1 MFGSVYVKTTTKR
14 RGDTE
19 YQYLSLVEA
28 VREGRRVTQRTLLRL
43 GEVTELRE
51 SGQLDRII
59 EALSR
64 HASRTWCPSSSLSAA
79 PDAPAVGAVAA
90 AWAYWRRL
98 GLDAHFGA
106 VGRRRR
112 SPSLADAVFV
122 MVANRLVDPC
132 SKRKAVGDWLG
143 ADVVLPEGVR
153 APLLDQCYRALD
165 VVAAEKDAT
174 EEHLYSVI
182 CTLTDLDLRFGL
194 YDLTSTYFEGDPR
207 PSARFPSKAFGYSRD
222 HRSDRP
228 QVVLGLLAT
237 TGGIPICHHVFPGNT
252 RDSTTL
258 PLVVEDLSGRFGVG
272 KLCLVADRGLV
283 TADNLGA
290 LGAAGIDYVLAT
302 RLHRDPL
309 CRQALSLT
317 TGPQTPWAP
326 VPGTQCACA
335 EVVVDGTRCVV
346 VASPQRY
353 QRDRAR
359 TLELVERT
367 EEKLLALEWRVRD
380 GGLVDPGKIG
390 RAAQRVL
397 GESGVGRLFDVE
409 IAKGRFVYHYDEE
422 AMAYDLELLCGRYV
436 LTTSLPPSQM
446 SAASVVSAYLGLL
459 DVEDR
464 FRELKDF
471 IGLRPV
477 FHWTEARV
485 AGHVGVCVL
494 AATLEALM
502 TRDLA
507 AADVRDPQLKNQHL
521 SARRALRELDRVRL
535 VRLDA
540 GEREV
545 EVVTRRNAL
554 QAKILA
560 TFGVDTRPWDAARIS

>member
-1 MFGSVYVKTTTKR
+1 MYVKTTVKR

-64 HASRTWCPSSSLSAA
+64 HATRTWCAASSLSAA

-90 AWAYWRRL
+90 AHAYWRRL
-98 GLDAHFGA
+98 GLDVDFGA
-106 VGRRRR
+106 IGRRRR
-112 SPSLADAVFV
+112 SPSLADAAFV
-122 MVANRLVDPC
+122 MVANRLIDPC
-132 SKRKAVGDWLG
+132 SKRKAVGDWMG
-143 ADVVLPEGVR
+143 CDVVLPDGVR

-165 VVAAEKDAT
+165 VLAEEKEAT
-174 EEHLYSVI
+174 EAHLFAVI

-222 HRSDRP
+222 HRGDRP
-228 QVVLGLLAT
+228 QVMLGLLTT

-258 PLVVEDLSGRFGVG
+258 PLVVSDLSDRFGVG
-272 KLCLVADRGLV
+272 SLCLVADRGLI
-283 TADNLGA
+283 TADNLET
-290 LGAAGIDYVLAT
+290 LSSAGIDYVLAT

-309 CRQALSLT
+309 CRQALAAT

-326 VPGTQCACA
+326 VPGTQCFST
-335 EVVVDGTRCVV
+335 EVVIDGARCVV
-346 VASPQRY
+346 VASPERY
-353 QRDRAR
+353 RRDRAR
-359 TLELVERT
+359 TLELVSRT
-367 EEKLLALEWRVRD
+367 EEKLLAVEWRVRD
-380 GGLVDPGKIG
+380 GELTDPGKIG

-397 GESGVGRLFDVE
+397 GESGIGRLFDLE
-409 IAKGRFVYHYDEE
+409 IAKGRFLYHYDEE
-422 AMAYDLELLCGRYV
+422 AMDYDLELLCGRYV
-436 LTTSLPPSQM
+436 LTTSLAAGQM
-446 SAASVVSAYLGLL
+446 SATSVVTAYLGLL

-477 FHWTEARV
+477 FHWTETRV
-485 AGHVGVCVL
+485 AGHIGVCVL
-494 AATLEALM
+494 AATIEAVM

-507 AADVRDPQLKNQHL
+507 AADVRDPDLPAQHL

-540 GEREV
+540 GERGV
-545 EVVTRRNAL
+545 AVVTRRNAL
-554 QAKILA
+554 QAKVLA
-560 TFGVDTRPWDAARIS
+560 TFGVDTRPWDTARIT

>member
-1 MFGSVYVKTTTKR
+1 VYVKSTTKR

-28 VREGRRVTQRTLLRL
+28 VRDGHRVTQRTLLRL

-90 AWAYWRRL
+90 AHAYWRRL
-98 GLDAHFGA
+98 GLDEHFA
-106 VGRRRR
+106 AIGRRRR
-112 SPSLADAVFV
+112 SPSLSDSVFV
-122 MVANRLVDPC
+122 MVANRLIDPC
-132 SKRKAVGDWLG
+132 SKRKAIGDWLDS
-143 ADVVLPEGVR
+143 DVVLPSGVR
-153 APLLDQCYRALD
+153 PPLLDQCYRALD

-174 EEHLYSVI
+174 EEHLYSAI

-194 YDLTSTYFEGDPR
+194 YDLTSTYFEGDER

-228 QVVLGLLAT
+228 QVMLGLLAT
-237 TGGIPICHHVFPGNT
+237 SGGIPICHHVFPGNT

-258 PLVVEDLSGRFGVG
+258 PLVVSDLSGRFGIG
-272 KLCLVADRGLV
+272 KLCLVADRGLI
-283 TADNLGA
+283 TADNLDV
-290 LGAAGIDYVLAT
+290 LSSAGIDHVLAT

-309 CRQALSLT
+309 CKEALSST
-317 TGPQTPWAP
+317 TGPETSWAP
-326 VPGTQCACA
+326 VPGTQSFCT
-335 EVVVDGTRCVV
+335 EVTVEGTRCVV

-353 QRDRAR
+353 LRDRAR
-359 TLELVERT
+359 TLQLVERT

-380 GGLVDPGKIG
+380 GDLVDPGKIG

-397 GESGVGRLFDVE
+397 GESGIGRLFEVE
-409 IAKGRFVYHYDEE
+409 IEKGRFVYHYDRE
-422 AMAYDLELLCGRYV
+422 AMDYDLELLCGRYV
-436 LTTSLPPSQM
+436 LTTSLTAGQM
-446 SAASVVSAYLGLL
+446 SAESVVTAYLGLL

-471 IGLRPV
+471 LGLRPV
-477 FHWTEARV
+477 FHWTESRV
-485 AGHVGVCVL
+485 HGHIGVCVL
-494 AATLEALM
+494 AATIEALM

-507 AADVRDPQLKNQHL
+507 AADLRDPDLPAQHL

-554 QAKILA
+554 QAKVLA
-560 TFGVDTRPWDAARIS
+560 TFGVDTRAWDTARIS